1 MMPSLMMMTSTRAG
15 VTTIRLSI
23 DKGKIFLSLTFFHH
37 FLILYILYCLQ
48 LQCYKNSVCLV
59 LCLALQL
66 QLIEFSK
73 GGAAMHDSVV
83 LDLCTCWDRIFQHF
97 SNISQSCVDWV
108 LSIKLASGWLS
119 QAQLSW
125 HEDNNNIKPLS
136 LFITEKLLLNLD
148 VHMIGS
154 LASLFTSLTKPF

>member
-1 MMPSLMMMTSTRAG
+1 MQGRGRVEEESTP
-15 VTTIRLSI
+15 VIQT
-23 DKGKIFLSLTFFHH
+23 
-37 FLILYILYCLQ
+37 
-48 LQCYKNSVCLV
+48 
-59 LCLALQL
+59 
-66 QLIEFSK
+66 
-73 GGAAMHDSVV
+73 
-83 LDLCTCWDRIFQHF
+83 
-97 SNISQSCVDWV
+97 VDWV

>member
-97 SNISQSCVDWV
+97 SNISQSCVYYISFLYFSFD
-108 LSIKLASGWLS
+108 SRIFFPKPGHDICTLA
-119 QAQLSW
+119 
-125 HEDNNNIKPLS
+125 NK
-136 LFITEKLLLNLD
+136 NL
-148 VHMIGS
+148 
-154 LASLFTSLTKPF
+154 K